1 VLALTYLN
9 EAKKSDYLLD
19 VIQSVVTKYDINEKL
34 FGFVS
39 DSGRDIRAAI
49 KSYPNLTFRL
59 PCANHK
65 LNLCVNDLFK
75 IIDIKSEKNDK
86 NQLYIMSFNCEGELS
101 KKTINS
107 TEKKQ
112 IEIINVVKEKI
123 NSLIEK
129 CRHLVGSFRHSEVL
143 KRKLKQK
150 QIDLRYENKVALVQ
164 DISTRWNTTYDLL
177 DSISCN
183 LRALKALKLE
193 NDCSIIQSY
202 VPSDKEFDLIDELCN
217 LLLPLKELTN
227 LFAGQTYCT
236 ISLLMPAIHS
246 FTFKEL
252 PQMKFEFEEIELLR
266 DILVESLQARFAYLF
281 NDDLIKSCTMLDF
294 RFKNFEFL
302 SDKNLREEYKMKA
315 KTSFLKFADEYL
327 KPTDSQ
333 KILNSDKDVKNKKGL
348 KDLTNTQQQT
358 VQTTQIT
365 SGQSDKI
372 INKKRQ
378 INKHIIE
385 NLKDKPITTS
395 EDLNQSSLEIEID
408 KYLNHNLVINNA
420 VEESVNEYGSIYFF
434 KENYKLYP
442 LLTRIAKS
450 FLSLPATSVPCET
463 LFSQWRSYM

>member
-1 VLALTYLN
+1 
-9 EAKKSDYLLD
+9 
-19 VIQSVVTKYDINEKL
+19 
-34 FGFVS
+34 
-39 DSGRDIRAAI
+39 
-49 KSYPNLTFRL
+49 
-59 PCANHK
+59 
-65 LNLCVNDLFK
+65 
-75 IIDIKSEKNDK
+75 
-86 NQLYIMSFNCEGELS
+86 
-101 KKTINS
+101 
-107 TEKKQ
+107 
-112 IEIINVVKEKI
+112 
-123 NSLIEK
+123 
-129 CRHLVGSFRHSEVL
+129 
-143 KRKLKQK
+143 
-150 QIDLRYENKVALVQ
+150 
-164 DISTRWNTTYDLL
+164 
-177 DSISCN
+177 
-183 LRALKALKLE
+183 
-193 NDCSIIQSY
+193 
-202 VPSDKEFDLIDELCN
+202 
-217 LLLPLKELTN
+217 
-227 LFAGQTYCT
+227 
-236 ISLLMPAIHS
+236 MPAIHS

-266 DILVESLQARFAYLF
+266 DILVESQQARFAYLY
-281 NDDLIKSCTMLDF
+281 NDHLIKSCTMLDF

-358 VQTTQIT
+358 IQTTQIT

-372 INKKRQ
+372 INKKSQ

-463 LFSQWRSYM
+463 LFSQSGITLTELRNRLYPRNLEYLIILKENRFD